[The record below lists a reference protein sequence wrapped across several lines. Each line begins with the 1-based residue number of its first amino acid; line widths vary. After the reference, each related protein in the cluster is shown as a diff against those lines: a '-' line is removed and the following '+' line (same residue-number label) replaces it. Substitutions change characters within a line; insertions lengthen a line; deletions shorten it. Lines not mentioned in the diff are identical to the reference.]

1 MKWIRLQKR
10 RLLPPRN
17 AGTAGRATLAM
28 IEGKFNVT
36 ETFILPG
43 NAYRH
48 ALAGARTLSEARHAI
63 ENYDFSADTP
73 DFDRLIESIG
83 PDIMERCSPIVSRA
97 WSWFDPGPF
106 DTALIVQ
113 GPTELQ
119 NAIRES
125 WLQLLDIPTLQRAHD
140 AGVTEAEYLSR
151 ASMAILAQRAESHPG
166 LSGRAWS
173 PDAGLGQPHAIVQC
187 TLGTGDAEAA
197 VWEWTVTTSGEVLRR
212 PAPSPADE
220 HPVSQSARLASVLSG
235 RMAMPCILDWI
246 WDGQELTFLA
256 ALPAPAHTGARV
268 FSRRALTR
276 LIPRPLSPMAADI
289 VVRLLRDLSQDAGAL
304 LLGGRTPPIPSD
316 VARLFD
322 GYVYIDSTFTRS
334 LLDRAGLSQDSLNNL
349 LLGQT
354 SVDARLS
361 VKSLIRLPRASRAA
375 AAVRLAVPRF
385 EQWISSNSTHLAE
398 LDSVQIETLAGEE
411 TLVNLQQLLA
421 FMRPLVL
428 DLLLLLISSSFRA
441 DDLKHALAGHGIQE
455 RLDEALEAAGDTA
468 GLDPWT
474 HLDRIAARV
483 SDDTARL
490 TAEAIARGDSE
501 QALRVLCTD
510 VTVERDLEAFMRA
523 FSFFRTSVVD
533 VGSPTLQE
541 RTDLLPVTL
550 LRARETGAAAR
561 VEAARDPLT
570 WLDALP
576 SGGDIRLRK
585 KYQTVIRTA
594 AVTEKAWFYVARS
607 LSRARMLLLHAGD
620 LLVEQGRLDRRD
632 DVLLL
637 EREELAQDGDLRVIV
652 AERAATTRNNM
663 ASTAPEVIVVE
674 ES

>member
-1 MKWIRLQKR
+1 M
-10 RLLPPRN
+10 
-17 AGTAGRATLAM
+17 AT
-28 IEGKFNVT
+28 
-36 ETFILPG
+36 P
-43 NAYRH
+43 
-48 ALAGARTLSEARHAI
+48 
-63 ENYDFSADTP
+63 
-73 DFDRLIESIG
+73 
-83 PDIMERCSPIVSRA
+83 
-97 WSWFDPGPF
+97 
-106 DTALIVQ
+106 
-113 GPTELQ
+113 
-119 NAIRES
+119 
-125 WLQLLDIPTLQRAHD
+125 
-140 AGVTEAEYLSR
+140 
-151 ASMAILAQRAESHPG
+151 
-166 LSGRAWS
+166 
-173 PDAGLGQPHAIVQC
+173 C
-187 TLGTGDAEAA
+187 TLD
-197 VWEWTVTTSGEVLRR
+197 WT
-212 PAPSPADE
+212 
-220 HPVSQSARLASVLSG
+220 
-235 RMAMPCILDWI
+235 
-246 WDGQELTFLA
+246 WDGQELIFLSA
-256 ALPAPAHTGARV
+256 IPVPAHATARA
-268 FSRRALTR
+268 FSRRALAR
-276 LIPRPLSPMAADI
+276 LMPRPLAPWPPASSSNYSMTCRRTP
-289 VVRLLRDLSQDAGAL
+289 GAL
-304 LLGGRTPPIPSD
+304 LLAHRIPPIPSD

-322 GYVYIDSTFTRS
+322 GYVYVDSTFVRN
-334 LLDRAGLSQDSLNNL
+334 LLYCAGLSRDSLNNL

-361 VKSLIRLPRASRAA
+361 AKSLIRLPRASRAA

-398 LDSVQIETLAGEE
+398 LDSVQVETLAGEE

-428 DLLLLLISSSFRA
+428 DLLLLLTSSSFRA
-441 DDLKHALAGHGIQE
+441 DDLKHALADHGIRE

-490 TAEAIARGDSE
+490 ATEAIARGDSE

-523 FSFFRTSVVD
+523 FSFFRTSVID

-576 SGGDIRLRK
+576 GGGDIQLRER
-585 KYQTVIRTA
+585 YQAVIRTA
-594 AVTEKAWFYVARS
+594 AVTEKAWFYVAKS

-637 EREELAQDGDLRVIV
+637 EREELAQDGDFRVIV
-652 AERAATTRNNM
+652 AERAATTRNNT

-674 ES
+674 